1 MSNLIFN
8 LFKKNFKYIF
18 NREMFFN
25 QIQSYKEFF
34 NRNFN
39 QRPDI
44 SCKSTILKLRR
55 AQFL

>member
-44 SCKSTILKLRR
+44 S
-55 AQFL
+55 